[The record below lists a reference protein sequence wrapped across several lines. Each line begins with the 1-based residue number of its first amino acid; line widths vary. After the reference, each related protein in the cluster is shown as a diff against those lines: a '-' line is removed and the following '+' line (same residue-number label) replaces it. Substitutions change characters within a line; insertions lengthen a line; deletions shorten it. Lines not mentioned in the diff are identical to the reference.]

1 MAAVN
6 AIHFRGRIDARKS
19 VTAETSS
26 AYASA
31 ASGTVAA
38 QSVAGSVGGEVTAY
52 FAGGNKNRSAGSTR
66 AAHAASLW
74 LAPLTSR

>member
-26 AYASA
+26 ADTYA
-31 ASGTVAA
+31 AS
-38 QSVAGSVGGEVTAY
+38 
-52 FAGGNKNRSAGSTR
+52 
-66 AAHAASLW
+66 
-74 LAPLTSR
+74 

>member
-26 AYASA
+26 ASTGA
-31 ASGTVAA
+31 ATGTVAA
-38 QSVAGSVGGEVTAY
+38 QSVTGSVGGALTVY
-52 FAGGNKNRSAGSTR
+52 FPGGNKNRSAGSTR
-66 AAHAASLW
+66 AAHAASL
-74 LAPLTSR
+74 